1 MKHLIVLAAGAAVG
15 YYVVTKALAT
25 IAAHVRD
32 IDIDDAWEWCSEE
45 WS

>member
-15 YYVVTKALAT
+15 YFVVTRTLAAV
-25 IAAHVRD
+25 AAHVRD
-32 IDIDDAWEWCSEE
+32 IDIDSAWEWAAEE